1 MKKQRNGKSMQK
13 YEKYRG
19 QTLKA
24 RSIGKGEEITKTN
37 KIREFYETS

>member
-24 RSIGKGEEITKTN
+24 KKYRQRGRNYQN
-37 KIREFYETS
+37 K